1 MSSEQR
7 TTSKSFTYVYFPIF
21 TGCSSENLKYI
32 DLNIEI
38 ILSFLVIVKENYKW
52 NMSDKLRDCFP
63 TQYFDNT
70 YVFLK
75 Q

>member
-1 MSSEQR
+1 M
-7 TTSKSFTYVYFPIF
+7 
-21 TGCSSENLKYI
+21 
-32 DLNIEI
+32 